1 MSTQNANPQ
10 DSLQRLVR
18 SRSNHDP
25 APHAEKAG
33 SGGVGGVFAQ
43 MLPGLEHDGHLPSD
57 VVLTPDEVAAD
68 IVRYFKPSG
77 RVLDPCKGNGAFLR
91 HMPGA
96 EWCEIRDGR
105 DFFAWTEPVDWLVS
119 NPPYS
124 IFAEWLDHSLKIAR
138 DIVYL
143 MPLAKVFSAEKRI
156 RDIYRVG
163 GIVAVRLY
171 GSGTSLGFP
180 FGWPC
185 GAIHIRVGYSG
196 PMDWT
201 FFFPVSSGGGGGV
214 LVCDENRGTNEGKAP
229 NEKLSD

>member
-1 MSTQNANPQ
+1 M
-10 DSLQRLVR
+10 
-18 SRSNHDP
+18 
-25 APHAEKAG
+25 
-33 SGGVGGVFAQ
+33 
-43 MLPGLEHDGHLPSD
+43 MLPGLESETSLPSD

-77 RVLDPCKGNGAFLR
+77 RILDPCKGDGAFLKQ
-91 HMPGA
+91 MPGA

-105 DFFAWTEPVDWLVS
+105 DFFAWTDPVDWLVS

-124 IFAEWLDHSLKIAR
+124 IFADFLTHSLKVSR

-143 MPLAKVFSAEKRI
+143 IPLAKVFSAEKRI
-156 RDIYRVG
+156 RDIYSVG

-171 GSGTSLGFP
+171 GSGTALGFP

-185 GAIHIRVGYSG
+185 GAVHIRVGYRG

-201 FFFPVSSGGGGGV
+201 FYI
-214 LVCDENRGTNEGKAP
+214 P
-229 NEKLSD
+229 NDQAERWRR